1 MSIKYLLHKASKPF
15 VIYTMQIYELIII
28 FLVGAG
34 LGIIGRYIFGY
45 RKKTSP
51 YVALN
56 ILFGGV
62 ACVFCH
68 VLWGSDVYS
77 VFLSGVGGVAFN
89 FLFSIYRLIF

>member
-1 MSIKYLLHKASKPF
+1 MRF
-15 VIYTMQIYELIII
+15 VEYSMQIYELIII

-34 LGIIGRYIFGY
+34 VGVIARYIVGY
-45 RKKTSP
+45 RRKYSP

-56 ILFGGV
+56 ILLGGV

-68 VLWGSDVYS
+68 LIWGSDAYA

-89 FLFSIYRLIF
+89 FLFCIYRLIF

>member
-1 MSIKYLLHKASKPF
+1 MRF
-15 VIYTMQIYELIII
+15 VEYTMQIYELIII

-34 LGIIGRYIFGY
+34 LGVIARYILGY
-45 RKKTSP
+45 RKKYSP
-51 YVALN
+51 YVACN

-68 VLWGSDVYS
+68 LLWGSNTYA

-89 FLFSIYRLIF
+89 LLFCVYRLIC